1 MEYILREY
9 QEEMGW
15 SDQSLIHILCQ
26 YVSNQ
31 NDDSAFEEF
40 IQRVADE
47 EKELGE

>member
-15 SDQSLIHILCQ
+15 SDQSLIQILCE